1 MIEIKHLIDI
11 CLEASEKIL
20 EIYRKSDT
28 DEMEIEYK
36 SDNSPLTLADR
47 LSHKIICSSLKNIY
61 PNIPILSEEGASIQ
75 YNERKDWEQF
85 WLIDPIDGTKEF
97 IKKNGEFTINIALI
111 KKNTPELGIVYAPE
125 LKKCWY
131 GTEEGSFTIENEITK
146 KIRVNHNVQEP
157 IKVVASRSHKSP
169 MLEVFLNSINNYK
182 LVNMGSSLKICLV
195 ADGSA
200 DIYPRLAPT
209 MEWDTAAA
217 HAVLKFA
224 GGSLVDLNT
233 KKEMEY
239 NRENLKNSHFIANST
254 MDINPFLQ

>member
-1 MIEIKHLIDI
+1 MQDLINI
-11 CLEASEKIL
+11 CLKASDEILKI
-20 EIYRKSDT
+20 YQKADVK
-28 DEMEIEYK
+28 EMQIEYK
-36 SDNSPLTLADR
+36 TDHSPLTLADKK
-47 LSHKIICSSLKNIY
+47 SHNIICSSLKKIY
-61 PNIPILSEEGASIQ
+61 PEIPILSEEGVEIP
-75 YNERKDWEQF
+75 YIERKKWTQF

-111 KKNTPELGIVYAPE
+111 KDGAPSLGIVYAPV

-131 GTEEGSFTIENEITK
+131 GTKKGSFIVENGIK
-146 KIRVNHNVQEP
+146 RKIQANINIKEP
-157 IKVVASRSHKSP
+157 IKVVASRSHASP
-169 MLEVFLNSINNYK
+169 MLEIFLNSINNYE
-182 LVNMGSSLKICLV
+182 LVSMGSSLKICLV
-195 ADGSA
+195 ADGNA

-224 GGSLVDLNT
+224 GGSLIDLDT
-233 KKEMEY
+233 KEEMRY